1 MYRKT
6 STHLEPPPSSSN
18 RHRHLSDSTRRRSG
32 TVDTPVTIPE
42 EGRIR
47 RVSEGDERERHD
59 SGSSTRSACSS
70 KSADDHFDH
79 LDSGKSSTCSVQS
92 KLCEKKFCDIPMSK
106 LDKLACLKA
115 TGECGLSC
123 FCCLASIL
131 ETFFLIIYTTS
142 CFIWGPSHVCQLTKQ
157 VSRHKNVE

>member
-1 MYRKT
+1 MRYQGRCHIGERKKSGGFIDSWLLGRQSRLLDQKEMYRKT
-6 STHLEPPPSSSN
+6 STHLEPPTSSSN

-70 KSADDHFDH
+70 KSADDHLDH
-79 LDSGKSSTCSVQS
+79 LDSGKSSTCSV
-92 KLCEKKFCDIPMSK
+92 
-106 LDKLACLKA
+106 
-115 TGECGLSC
+115 LSE
-123 FCCLASIL
+123 LVA
-131 ETFFLIIYTTS
+131 
-142 CFIWGPSHVCQLTKQ
+142 V
-157 VSRHKNVE
+157 

>member
-1 MYRKT
+1 MYRKP
-6 STHLEPPPSSSN
+6 STHLEPPPSSS

-70 KSADDHFDH
+70 RSADDHFDH
-79 LDSGKSSTCSVQS
+79 LDSGKSSSSDQS
-92 KLCEKKFCDIPMSK
+92 ELV
-106 LDKLACLKA
+106 
-115 TGECGLSC
+115 T
-123 FCCLASIL
+123 
-131 ETFFLIIYTTS
+131 
-142 CFIWGPSHVCQLTKQ
+142 V
-157 VSRHKNVE
+157 